1 MAFFIY
7 ICVMENIINHFK
19 VIAYSFLGVTLMDIT
34 SHYHIGFIN
43 LQSVELMVK
52 TLIELCIGIITI
64 VRLLYPNGTEKES
77 TPGSIKRKYNFWR
90 KKK

>member
-1 MAFFIY
+1 
-7 ICVMENIINHFK
+7 MENIINHFK
-19 VIAYSFLGVTLMDIT
+19 VIAYSFLGVTMLDLT

-43 LQSVELMVK
+43 LQSVELVVK

-64 VRLLYPNGTEKES
+64 VRLLYPNGKTNDD
-77 TPGSIKRKYNFWR
+77 PGTRRKYNFWR

>member
-1 MAFFIY
+1 
-7 ICVMENIINHFK
+7 MENIINHFK
-19 VIAYSFLGVTLMDIT
+19 VIAYSFLGVTLMDLT

-43 LQSVELMVK
+43 LQSVELVVK

-64 VRLLYPNGTEKES
+64 VRLLYPNGT
-77 TPGSIKRKYNFWR
+77 THDDQGTKRKYNLWR

>member
-1 MAFFIY
+1 
-7 ICVMENIINHFK
+7 MENFINHFK
-19 VIAYSFLGVTLMDIT
+19 VIAYSFLGVTMLDLT

-64 VRLLYPNGTEKES
+64 VRLLYPNEK
-77 TPGSIKRKYNFWR
+77 INNDLAKRKYNFWR

>member
-1 MAFFIY
+1 
-7 ICVMENIINHFK
+7 MENIINHFK
-19 VIAYSFLGVTLMDIT
+19 LIAYSFLGVTMLDLT

-43 LQSVELMVK
+43 LQSVELVVK

-64 VRLLYPNGTEKES
+64 IRLLYPNGQINDDQS
-77 TPGSIKRKYNFWR
+77 TKRKYNFWR